1 MVSFSKYESYKD
13 SGVEWLGEIPS
24 HWKLK
29 KNKFLISEK
38 KDTVGKTSS
47 NFTLLSLTL
56 QGVIVRDMDNPHG
69 KFPAEFNTYKIVAPN
84 NLIFCLFDVEET
96 PRTVGHANHNGM
108 ITGAYEIFECGNEI
122 DSRYFYY
129 YYLSLD
135 FDKCLRSLYSGLR
148 KVIKIDTFLSIKSP
162 IPPIDE
168 QKRIVEFLDRKTAE
182 IDQAIEQKQRL
193 IKLLKEQ
200 KAILIDRAVTKGL
213 NPNVPMRDS
222 GIDWIGEIPEHWDV
236 KHVKHVSKFITSG
249 PRGWAEYYTDE
260 GSFFLQSGNLNNS
273 MGIELQKANRIQ
285 PPNGAEGRRTRLRDN
300 DVLVCITGANTGRVA
315 IAKLDD
321 EEIFINQHLCLI
333 RSTEEIDPLFLSFCL
348 HSSLG
353 QTYFI
358 LSQYGLKEGLGLE
371 NIKNAFILKPSLNEQ
386 REISKF
392 LSKNLSEFDKAEAT
406 ILKQI
411 NYLNE
416 LKYIFIAEAVTGKL
430 KI

>member
-1 MVSFSKYESYKD
+1 MASFPRYESYKD
-13 SGVEWLGEIPS
+13 SGVKWLGEIPQ
-24 HWKLK
+24 HWELR
-29 KNKFLISEK
+29 KNKFLLKEK
-38 KDTVGKTSS
+38 KDTVGKKSS

-56 QGVIVRDMDNPHG
+56 QGVIARDMENPQG
-69 KFPAEFNTYKIVAPN
+69 KFPAEFNTYKIVN
-84 NLIFCLFDVEET
+84 SDDLIFCLFDVEET
-96 PRTVGHANHNGM
+96 PRTVGHASQNGM
-108 ITGAYEIFECGNEI
+108 ITGAYEIFECGREI

-135 FDKCLRSLYSGLR
+135 FDKRLQSLYSGLR
-148 KVIKIDTFLSIKSP
+148 KVIKVDTFMGIKSP
-162 IPPIDE
+162 VPPVKE
-168 QKRIVEFLDRKTAE
+168 QQKIVEFLDRKTTE
-182 IDQAIEQKQRL
+182 IDLAIAQKQRL
-193 IKLLKEQ
+193 IELLKEQ

-213 NPNVPMRDS
+213 KLNVPMRDS
-222 GIDWIGEIPEHWDV
+222 GIDWIGEIPAHWEA

-273 MGIELQKANRIQ
+273 MGIELQKANIIQ

-321 EEIFINQHLCLI
+321 EEVFINQHLCLI
-333 RSTEEIDPLFLSFCL
+333 RSNEEIDPLFLSFCL

-392 LSKNLSEFDKAEAT
+392 LSKNLNEFDKAEAT

-416 LKYIFIAEAVTGKL
+416 LKYVFIAEAVTGNL